1 MVFSK
6 GKTELK
12 GKQIEYTHVS
22 RSKTRSNEYKHIQ
35 FNRATEYDSAPGDI
49 RINPGPNLWT
59 DFPAKL
65 IKKEKLLPTEKE
77 NLPPNFLLLCLLSVR
92 SESERYLLS
101 FIPLE
106 TLPYNCA
113 HFFWLPHK
121 QNPKLSSYNMLQVHW
136 QNTVKTYEIKLN
148 DRWESTKSLSLFRGI
163 RHSYCHLHIWFC

>member
-1 MVFSK
+1 VEFS
-6 GKTELK
+6 K
-12 GKQIEYTHVS
+12 GKQIEDTHVS

-106 TLPYNCA
+106 TFPYTVYICFGYRINSR
-113 HFFWLPHK
+113 
-121 QNPKLSSYNMLQVHW
+121 QNFPATICFSSL
-136 QNTVKTYEIKLN
+136 
-148 DRWESTKSLSLFRGI
+148 TKSLLTVK
-163 RHSYCHLHIWFC
+163 SYRVTDESQ